1 MVFWS
6 DNIKELPTKA
16 FILKNSNKNK
26 KLYDLDL
33 ENNNI
38 RRIRSNILDGILKLG
53 NLNLINNQ
61 ISVLD
66 DFAFALDP
74 QFESP
79 GTVDINLSNNN
90 LTADSFT
97 ENSLKNLTAATSLRM
112 YLSNN
117 LLTTISE
124 KIFSNAIS
132 HSMYFAFDNNP
143 FNCDCNMIWLL
154 NKTIKEKIYGGIT
167 CLNFQGR
174 DLFDIEES
182 QLNCSTTNTTISS
195 TISTT
200 NTNPI
205 TTISTNTMT
214 QTDTSTV
221 ISTTNSHLII
231 TNPKNNLC
239 PNSEQMTPCIC
250 DSNSLIIECKSITD
264 KMLENIGPKIIT
276 GNNIFKELY
285 IHNKNWNKYSD

>member
-1 MVFWS
+1 M
-6 DNIKELPTKA
+6 
-16 FILKNSNKNK
+16 
-26 KLYDLDL
+26 
-33 ENNNI
+33 
-38 RRIRSNILDGILKLG
+38 G

-124 KIFSNAIS
+124 KIFGNAIS

-154 NKTIKEKIYGGIT
+154 NNTIKSRIYGEIQ
-167 CLNFQGR
+167 CHNFGR
-174 DLFDIEES
+174 QNLFNI
-182 QLNCSTTNTTISS
+182 
-195 TISTT
+195 
-200 NTNPI
+200 
-205 TTISTNTMT
+205 
-214 QTDTSTV
+214 
-221 ISTTNSHLII
+221 
-231 TNPKNNLC
+231 
-239 PNSEQMTPCIC
+239 
-250 DSNSLIIECKSITD
+250 
-264 KMLENIGPKIIT
+264 LE
-276 GNNIFKELY
+276 
-285 IHNKNWNKYSD
+285 